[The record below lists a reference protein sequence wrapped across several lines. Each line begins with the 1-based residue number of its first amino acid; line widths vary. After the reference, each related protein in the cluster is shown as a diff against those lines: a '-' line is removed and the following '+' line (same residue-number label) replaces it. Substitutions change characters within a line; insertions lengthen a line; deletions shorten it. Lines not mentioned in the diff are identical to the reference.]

1 MAEVTES
8 EYRLLNALSE
18 TTQYSLIELAESS
31 GVKRERAGRLLAEL
45 IREGYVTKYQ
55 QGELAEYRLSP
66 TGVGKRTMMR
76 SLAKDGPVGMSDF
89 LRAAATAHHQAGI
102 AATRERMATLPLTD
116 YDRSLCEASLRLQH
130 QQRGF
135 NSAELMRR
143 QAMLAEAVTH
153 GQLLEVFDGLQ
164 PPALYG
170 DESAPP
176 ASHPLQKAGSAL
188 QTGFMVLRLL
198 FCLPFF
204 LAGIAILIGA
214 SKSEEYLGA
223 AMFIGG
229 SLSFAY
235 PVLRPAFAKFW
246 SSRTKKPPQ

>member
-1 MAEVTES
+1 MAS
-8 EYRLLNALSE
+8 
-18 TTQYSLIELAESS
+18 
-31 GVKRERAGRLLAEL
+31 
-45 IREGYVTKYQ
+45 
-55 QGELAEYRLSP
+55 
-66 TGVGKRTMMR
+66 M
-76 SLAKDGPVGMSDF
+76 
-89 LRAAATAHHQAGI
+89 
-102 AATRERMATLPLTD
+102 PLTD

-135 NSAELMRR
+135 SSAELIRR
-143 QAMLAEAVTH
+143 QAMLAAAVTH

-176 ASHPLQKAGSAL
+176 ATHPLQKAGSAL

-204 LAGIAILIGA
+204 LAGIGILSDA
-214 SKSEEYLGA
+214 TKAEEYLGA

-229 SLSFAY
+229 SIFFAY
-235 PVLRPAFAKFW
+235 PVLRTVFDKLW
-246 SSRTKKPPQ
+246 SSRTKKPPR